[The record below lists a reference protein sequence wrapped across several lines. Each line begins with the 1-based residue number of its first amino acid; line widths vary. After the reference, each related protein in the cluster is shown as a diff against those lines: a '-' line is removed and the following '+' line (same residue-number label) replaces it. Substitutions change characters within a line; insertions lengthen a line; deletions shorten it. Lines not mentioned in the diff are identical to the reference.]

1 MTNDELVNTI
11 RVLQSEIEV
20 QKTRI
25 QPHDTGHIHTAIG
38 VLEDRVDEL
47 VNEVK
52 GVNMFS
58 SSTYVGVEDGK
69 YVGVKDE

>member
-25 QPHDTGHIHTAIG
+25 QPHATGHIHTAIG

-52 GVNMFS
+52 GV
-58 SSTYVGVEDGK
+58 TTEG
-69 YVGVKDE
+69 